1 MDKKLLLLLLTI
13 PLLSIILSWPILNS
27 STRQGSKIVFP
38 EQGNKSTA
46 ADSFFNHTT
55 IINFGEDGL
64 PKSKVIGKNLYHYP
78 GNEDSQI
85 VSPVITFFRAAGSP
99 VLVTAD
105 RGWINED
112 GTRVLLKGHTNIER
126 KQSTRNHY
134 FRLETPELTV
144 WPNDEYAETDKPVKI
159 TSESTVAT
167 GVGMKA
173 YLDKEH
179 YYLLDNVKARHIP
192 VKKKR

>member
-13 PLLSIILSWPILNS
+13 PVLSIILTWPVLNS

-38 EQGNKSTA
+38 EQGNKTRV
-46 ADSFFNHTT
+46 ADSFFNQTT

-64 PKSKVIGKNLYHYP
+64 PKSKVIGKKLFHYP
-78 GNEDSQI
+78 GNEDSEI
-85 VSPVITFFRAAGSP
+85 VSPVITFFRATGSP

-126 KQSTRNHY
+126 QKSAQNAYS
-134 FRLETPELTV
+134 RLETPELTV
-144 WPNDEYAETDKPVKI
+144 WPDKEYAETDKPVKI

-179 YYLLDNVKARHIP
+179 YYLLDNVKARHMP
-192 VKKKR
+192 VKNKR

>member
-13 PLLSIILSWPILNS
+13 PLLSIILTWPILNS

-38 EQGNKSTA
+38 EQGNKTKV

-64 PKSKVIGKNLYHYP
+64 PKSKVISKKLFHYP
-78 GNEDSQI
+78 GNEDSEI
-85 VSPVITFFRAAGSP
+85 VSPVITFFRATGSP
-99 VLVTAD
+99 VLVTTD
-105 RGWINED
+105 RGWINKD
-112 GTRVLLKGHTNIER
+112 GTRILLKGHTNIER
-126 KQSTRNHY
+126 KKSAQNHY
-134 FRLETPELTV
+134 SRLETPELTV
-144 WPNDEYAETDKPVKI
+144 WPEKEYAETDKSVKI
-159 TSESTVAT
+159 TSKSTVAT

-179 YYLLDNVKARHIP
+179 YYLLDNVKARHMP
-192 VKKKR
+192 VKE